1 MGVAASALLTP
12 AASGFDFRGDA
23 DLVERADGTRWVHRS
38 EPAGPSFLQRAD
50 AWGKFE
56 DAKSSQLPPEPAP
69 ASTTYEVGRYR
80 VGQQCTRAA
89 SAQFKNSKRFTVDF
103 MNSKFGGAMPPLVL
117 VTVVKP
123 RDVAW
128 DHAYNANVIDVTSH
142 GFIVEVARLDKDAG
156 WCYDLDLTWMAYG
169 FADMAPG

>member
-1 MGVAASALLTP
+1 MGASLALLASAS
-12 AASGFDFRGDA
+12 SGFDFRGDA
-23 DLVERADGTRWVHRS
+23 DLVDRADGTRWVHRS

-50 AWGKFE
+50 AWGKLE

-103 MNSKFGGAMPPLVL
+103 MNSKFG
-117 VTVVKP
+117 
-123 RDVAW
+123 
-128 DHAYNANVIDVTSH
+128 
-142 GFIVEVARLDKDAG
+142 
-156 WCYDLDLTWMAYG
+156 
-169 FADMAPG
+169 